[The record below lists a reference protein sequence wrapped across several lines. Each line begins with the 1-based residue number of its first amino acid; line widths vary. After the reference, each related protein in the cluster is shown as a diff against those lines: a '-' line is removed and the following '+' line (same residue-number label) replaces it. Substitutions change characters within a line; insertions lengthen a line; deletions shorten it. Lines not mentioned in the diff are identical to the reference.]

1 MHAGAGFLLLG
12 GEAQQRGPHE
22 PDAAL
27 MMVRLVA
34 APPAAATA
42 AAARAPAAAAAVPAR
57 AAQAPAR
64 AAPRY
69 YLPEE
74 LEREP
79 IVLRDRTAEAGI
91 ELAAPCVLQLFIDAG
106 GRVVM
111 VRFEGAQPAPA
122 LARQLRAAFGAI
134 EFVPGVL
141 GGKPVPVRLRI
152 ELLPPA
158 GGG

>member
-1 MHAGAGFLLLG
+1 MHAGAGYLLLG

-27 MMVRLVA
+27 LMVRLVA

-42 AAARAPAAAAAVPAR
+42 PAAPAPAAAAVPAR
-57 AAQAPAR
+57 SAQAPAR

-134 EFVPGVL
+134 EFVPGIL